1 MYLQMKLRHYDCVD
15 CGTPCKSTSPNAVR
29 CPKCAKAWEKERNRQ
44 NQRRRYQR
52 LMAARAGRL
61 IANRAA
67 AFTVEYSGISRRQR
81 CLLERDPS
89 CTVRIALC
97 CTPGF

>member
-1 MYLQMKLRHYDCVD
+1 MYLQMKLRPYDCVG

-29 CPKCAKAWEKERNRQ
+29 CPECAKAWEKERNRQ

-67 AFTVEYSGISRRQR
+67 AVAVENSGIARRQR
-81 CLLERDPS
+81 
-89 CTVRIALC
+89 
-97 CTPGF
+97 

>member
-44 NQRRRYQR
+44 NQLRRYQR
-52 LMAARAGRL
+52 LMVHGGQVDR
-61 IANRAA
+61 
-67 AFTVEYSGISRRQR
+67 ESGNS
-81 CLLERDPS
+81 
-89 CTVRIALC
+89 V
-97 CTPGF
+97 PG

>member
-29 CPKCAKAWEKERNRQ
+29 CPKCAKAWEKERDRQ

-52 LMAARAGRL
+52 SIAARAGRL
-61 IANRAA
+61 IANQAA
-67 AFTVEYSGISRRQR
+67 AFTVENSGISGRQR
-81 CLLERDPS
+81 
-89 CTVRIALC
+89 
-97 CTPGF
+97 

>member
-1 MYLQMKLRHYDCVD
+1 MYLQMKLRHYDCV
-15 CGTPCKSTSPNAVR
+15 TPFKTSSPNAVR

-67 AFTVEYSGISRRQR
+67 ALTVENSGISRRQR
-81 CLLERDPS
+81 
-89 CTVRIALC
+89 
-97 CTPGF
+97 

>member
-1 MYLQMKLRHYDCVD
+1 MEYAIPLKSLDAEGGRWVMYLQMKLRHYDCVG

-29 CPKCAKAWEKERNRQ
+29 GPKCAKAWEKERNRQ

-52 LMAARAGRL
+52 LMAAREGGS

-67 AFTVEYSGISRRQR
+67 AFTVENLGIARRQR
-81 CLLERDPS
+81 
-89 CTVRIALC
+89 
-97 CTPGF
+97 

>member
-15 CGTPCKSTSPNAVR
+15 CVTPCKSTSPNAVR

-61 IANRAA
+61 LIANRAA
-67 AFTVEYSGISRRQR
+67 AVAVENSGILRRQR
-81 CLLERDPS
+81 
-89 CTVRIALC
+89 
-97 CTPGF
+97 

>member
-1 MYLQMKLRHYDCVD
+1 MFLQMKLRHYDCVD
-15 CGTPCKSTSPNAVR
+15 CVTPCKSTSPNAVR

-67 AFTVEYSGISRRQR
+67 AFTVENSGISRRQR
-81 CLLERDPS
+81 
-89 CTVRIALC
+89 
-97 CTPGF
+97 

>member
-67 AFTVEYSGISRRQR
+67 AFTVENSAISRRQR
-81 CLLERDPS
+81 
-89 CTVRIALC
+89 
-97 CTPGF
+97 

>member
-52 LMAARAGRL
+52 LMVARRAG
-61 IANRAA
+61 
-67 AFTVEYSGISRRQR
+67 
-81 CLLERDPS
+81 
-89 CTVRIALC
+89 
-97 CTPGF
+97 